1 MPHDRFDLRGRVAI
15 VTGGNG
21 GIGLAMAQ
29 GLAQAG
35 ADVVLSGRDATKGAA
50 ARGAVEEFGGR
61 VGFVVADLSR
71 PEDCSRL
78 VDDTRRSMGRVDI
91 LINNAGIVAR
101 RRPEDLS
108 LAEWQS
114 VIATNLTSAFLCAQ
128 LVYPAMKAAGGGKII
143 NIGSMLS
150 LFGASFGAAYG
161 ASKGGLVQLT
171 RSLAVAWAA
180 DSIQVNAILPGWI
193 DTAMGESARSEVSDL
208 ETRVTARTPAGRW
221 GQPDDMAGIAVF
233 LASAA
238 SDFITGAAIPVDG
251 GYSIAG

>member
-1 MPHDRFDLRGRVAI
+1 MPPDRFDLRGRVAI

-21 GIGLAMAQ
+21 GIGLAMAR
-29 GLAQAG
+29 GLAEAG
-35 ADVVLSGRDATKGAA
+35 ADVVLSGRDAAKGAE

-61 VGFVVADLSR
+61 VRFVVADLSR
-71 PEDCSRL
+71 PEDCLRL
-78 VDDTRRSMGRVDI
+78 IDDAKQSMGRVDI

-108 LAEWQS
+108 LAEWNA
-114 VIATNLTSAFLCAQ
+114 VIATNLTAAFLCAQ
-128 LVYPAMKAAGGGKII
+128 HAYPAMKATGGGKIV

-150 LFGASFGAAYG
+150 LFGTSFGTAYG

-180 DSIQVNAILPGWI
+180 DNIQVNAILPGWI
-193 DTAMGESARSEVSDL
+193 NTTMGESARSEVNDL
-208 ETRVTARTPAGRW
+208 GARVVARTPAGRW

-238 SDFITGAAIPVDG
+238 SDFVTGTAIPVDG

>member
-1 MPHDRFDLRGRVAI
+1 MPHDLFDLRGRVAI

-21 GIGLAMAQ
+21 GIGLAMAR

-35 ADVVLSGRDATKGAA
+35 ADVVLSGRDAAKGAE
-50 ARGAVEEFGGR
+50 ARGEIEGFGGR
-61 VGFVVADLSR
+61 ASFVVADLSR
-71 PEDCSRL
+71 PEDCLGL
-78 VDDTRRSMGRVDI
+78 VDDAKRSMGRVDI

-108 LAEWQS
+108 IAEWQG

-128 LVYPAMKAAGGGKII
+128 NVYPVMKAAGGGKII

-180 DSIQVNAILPGWI
+180 DNIQVNAILPGWI
-193 DTAMGESARSEVSDL
+193 DTAMGASARSEVQDL
-208 ETRVTARTPAGRW
+208 EARVIARTPAGRW
-221 GQPDDMAGIAVF
+221 GEPDDMVGIAVF

-238 SDFITGAAIPVDG
+238 SDFVTGAAIPVDG